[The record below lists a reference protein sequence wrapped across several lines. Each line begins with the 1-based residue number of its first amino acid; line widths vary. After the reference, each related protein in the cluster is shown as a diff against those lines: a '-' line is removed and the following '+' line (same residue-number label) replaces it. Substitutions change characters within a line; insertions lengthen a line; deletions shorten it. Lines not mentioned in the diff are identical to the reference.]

1 MNSDSRRYNS
11 QSEKMRVSYDTIA
24 AEYANRIYP
33 ELKNKPLDRQLLDRF
48 ADDVRMS
55 GPVCDIGCGPA
66 HIARYLFDRGVN
78 VFGLDLSW
86 GMLNEAKRLNPNI
99 NFIQGSM
106 LALGLG
112 SDTLGGIAAFYSII
126 HVGREHVVTALAEM
140 RRVSKRKGSV
150 LLTFHLGEDVMRM
163 TDFHDHPV
171 DFEATLFLI
180 EEMTAYA
187 NAAGLNLQ
195 QAMERDP
202 YPEVEYQSRRGYI
215 LATKP

>member
-1 MNSDSRRYNS
+1 
-11 QSEKMRVSYDTIA
+11 MRVSYDTIA

-33 ELKNKPLDRQLLDRF
+33 ELKNKPFDRQLLDRY
-48 ADDVRMS
+48 ADEVRMS

-86 GMLNEAKRLNPNI
+86 GMLNEARRLNPNI

-112 SDTLGGIAAFYSII
+112 SDTVGGIAAFYSII
-126 HVGREHVVTALAEM
+126 HVAREDVVAALSEM
-140 RRVSKRKGSV
+140 RRVLKKKGSV

-163 TDFHDHPV
+163 TDFHGHPV
-171 DFEATLFLI
+171 EYEATLFRV
-180 EEMTAYA
+180 EEMTGYA
-187 NAAGLNLQ
+187 RATGLDVQ
-195 QAMERDP
+195 QSMERDP
-202 YPEVEYQSRRGYI
+202 YPEIEHQSRRGYI

>member
-1 MNSDSRRYNS
+1 MNSDSRRSNS

-33 ELKNKPLDRQLLDRF
+33 ELKNKPFDRQLLDHF
-48 ADDVRMS
+48 ADDVRTS

-78 VFGLDLSW
+78 VFGLDLSA
-86 GMLNEAKRLNPNI
+86 GMLIEAKRLNPNI
-99 NFIQGSM
+99 DFMQGSM

-126 HVGREHVVTALAEM
+126 HVGRGHVVAALSEM
-140 RRVSKRKGSV
+140 RRVLKRKGS
-150 LLTFHLGEDVMRM
+150 LLLAFHLGEDVIHM

-171 DFEATLFLI
+171 DFEATLFRI
-180 EEMTAYA
+180 EEMTGYA
-187 NAAGLNLQ
+187 KAAGLNLQ
-195 QAMERDP
+195 HAMERDP

-215 LATKP
+215 LAAKP

>member
-1 MNSDSRRYNS
+1 MYSDPRQSNSL
-11 QSEKMRVSYDTIA
+11 SERMRVSYDTIA

-33 ELKNKPLDRQLLDRF
+33 ELKNKPFDRQLLDRY
-48 ADDVRMS
+48 ADEVRMS

-86 GMLNEAKRLNPNI
+86 GMLNEAQRLNPNI

-112 SDTLGGIAAFYSII
+112 SDTLGGITAFYSII
-126 HVGREHVVTALAEM
+126 HVGREHVVAALSEM
-140 RRVSKRKGSV
+140 RRVLKRKGS
-150 LLTFHLGEDVMRM
+150 LLLAFHLGEDVIHM

-171 DFEATLFLI
+171 DFEATLFRI
-180 EEMTAYA
+180 EEMTGYA
-187 NAAGLNLQ
+187 KTAGLNLQ

-202 YPEVEYQSRRGYI
+202 YPEIEHQSRRGYI

>member
-1 MNSDSRRYNS
+1 MKSDPRQSNSL
-11 QSEKMRVSYDTIA
+11 SERMRVSYDTIA

-33 ELKNKPLDRQLLDRF
+33 ELKNKAFDRQLLDRF
-48 ADDVRMS
+48 ADEVRMS

-78 VFGLDLSW
+78 VFGLDLSA

-106 LALGLG
+106 LVLGLG

-126 HVGREHVVTALAEM
+126 HVGREQVVAALSEM
-140 RRVSKRKGSV
+140 RRVLKRKGS
-150 LLTFHLGEDVMRM
+150 LLLAFHLGDDVIHM

-171 DFEATLFLI
+171 DFEATLFRI
-180 EEMTAYA
+180 EEMTNYA
-187 NAAGLNLQ
+187 KAAGLKVQ
-195 QAMERDP
+195 QATERDP
-202 YPEVEYQSRRGYI
+202 YPEIEYQSRRGYI

>member
-1 MNSDSRRYNS
+1 MNSDSQRSNS

-48 ADDVRMS
+48 ADDVRRS

-78 VFGLDLSW
+78 VFGLDLSA

-99 NFIQGSM
+99 DFIQGSM

-126 HVGREHVVTALAEM
+126 HVGREHVVASLSEM
-140 RRVSKRKGSV
+140 RRVLKRKGS
-150 LLTFHLGEDVMRM
+150 LLLAFHLGEDVIHM
-163 TDFHDHPV
+163 TDFHDHQV
-171 DFEATLFLI
+171 DFEATLFRI
-180 EEMTAYA
+180 EEMTGYA
-187 NAAGLNLQ
+187 KTAGLNLQ
-195 QAMERDP
+195 QAVERDP
-202 YPEVEYQSRRGYI
+202 YPEIEYQSRRGYI
-215 LATKP
+215 LVTKP

>member
-48 ADDVRMS
+48 ADDVRRS

-78 VFGLDLSW
+78 VFGLDLSA

-99 NFIQGSM
+99 DFIQGSM

-126 HVGREHVVTALAEM
+126 HVGREHVVASLSEM
-140 RRVSKRKGSV
+140 RRVLKRKGS
-150 LLTFHLGEDVMRM
+150 LLLAFHLGEDVIHM

-171 DFEATLFLI
+171 DFEATLFRI
-180 EEMTAYA
+180 EEMTGYA
-187 NAAGLNLQ
+187 KTAGLNLQ
-195 QAMERDP
+195 QAVERDP
-202 YPEVEYQSRRGYI
+202 YPEIEYQSRRGYI
-215 LATKP
+215 LVTKP

>member
-1 MNSDSRRYNS
+1 
-11 QSEKMRVSYDTIA
+11 MRVSYDTIA

-33 ELKNKPLDRQLLDRF
+33 ELKNKPFDRQLLDHF
-48 ADDVRMS
+48 ADDVRTS

-78 VFGLDLSW
+78 VFGLDLSA
-86 GMLNEAKRLNPNI
+86 GMLIEAKRLNPNI
-99 NFIQGSM
+99 DFMQGSM

-126 HVGREHVVTALAEM
+126 HVGRGHVVAALSEM
-140 RRVSKRKGSV
+140 RRVLKRKGS
-150 LLTFHLGEDVMRM
+150 LLLAFHLGEDVIHM

-171 DFEATLFLI
+171 DFEATLFRI
-180 EEMTAYA
+180 EEMTGYA
-187 NAAGLNLQ
+187 KAAGLNLQ
-195 QAMERDP
+195 HAMERDP

-215 LATKP
+215 LAAKP

>member
-1 MNSDSRRYNS
+1 MNSDSRRSNS

-33 ELKNKPLDRQLLDRF
+33 ELKNKPFDRQLLDHF
-48 ADDVRMS
+48 ADDVRTS

-66 HIARYLFDRGVN
+66 HIARYLFHRGVN
-78 VFGLDLSW
+78 VFGLDLSA
-86 GMLNEAKRLNPNI
+86 GMLIEAKRLNPNI
-99 NFIQGSM
+99 DFMQGSM

-126 HVGREHVVTALAEM
+126 HVGRGHVVAALSEM
-140 RRVSKRKGSV
+140 RRVLKRKGS
-150 LLTFHLGEDVMRM
+150 LLLAFHLGEDVIHM
-163 TDFHDHPV
+163 TNFHDHPV
-171 DFEATLFLI
+171 DFEATLFRI
-180 EEMTAYA
+180 EEMTGYA
-187 NAAGLNLQ
+187 KAAGLNLQ
-195 QAMERDP
+195 HAMERDP

>member
-1 MNSDSRRYNS
+1 MNSHSRPS
-11 QSEKMRVSYDTIA
+11 DPQSEKMRVSYDTIA

-33 ELKNKPLDRQLLDRF
+33 ELKNKPFDRQLLDRF
-48 ADDVRMS
+48 ADDVRGS

-66 HIARYLFDRGVN
+66 HIACYLFDRGVN
-78 VFGLDLSW
+78 VFGLDLSA
-86 GMLNEAKRLNPNI
+86 GMLNQAKRLNPQI
-99 NFIQGSM
+99 DFLQGSM

-126 HVGREHVVTALAEM
+126 HVDREQVVAALSEM
-140 RRVSKRKGSV
+140 RRVLKRKGS
-150 LLTFHLGEDVMRM
+150 LLLAFHLGEDVIHM

-171 DFEATLFLI
+171 DFEATLFRI
-180 EEMTAYA
+180 AEMTGYA
-187 NAAGLNLQ
+187 KAAGLNLQ
-195 QAMERDP
+195 QAVERDP

>member
-48 ADDVRMS
+48 ADDVRRS

-78 VFGLDLSW
+78 VFGLDLSA

-99 NFIQGSM
+99 DFIQGSM

-126 HVGREHVVTALAEM
+126 HIGREHVVATLSEM
-140 RRVSKRKGSV
+140 RRVLKRKGSV
-150 LLTFHLGEDVMRM
+150 LLAFHLGEDVIHM

-171 DFEATLFLI
+171 DFEATLFRI
-180 EEMTAYA
+180 EEMTGYA
-187 NAAGLNLQ
+187 KAAGLNLQ
-195 QAMERDP
+195 QALERDP

>member
-1 MNSDSRRYNS
+1 MSSDSRRSNS

-24 AEYANRIYP
+24 AEYANRIYT
-33 ELKNKPLDRQLLDRF
+33 ELKNKPFDRQLLDHF
-48 ADDVRMS
+48 ADDVRMF

-78 VFGLDLSW
+78 VFGLDLSA
-86 GMLNEAKRLNPNI
+86 GMLHEAKRLNPNI
-99 NFIQGSM
+99 DFIQGSM
-106 LALGLG
+106 FALGLG

-126 HVGREHVVTALAEM
+126 HLGREHVVATLSEM
-140 RRVSKRKGSV
+140 RRVLKRRGS
-150 LLTFHLGEDVMRM
+150 LLLAFHLGEDVIQV

-171 DFEATLFLI
+171 DFEATLFRI
-180 EEMTAYA
+180 EEMTGYA
-187 NAAGLNLQ
+187 KAAGLNLQ